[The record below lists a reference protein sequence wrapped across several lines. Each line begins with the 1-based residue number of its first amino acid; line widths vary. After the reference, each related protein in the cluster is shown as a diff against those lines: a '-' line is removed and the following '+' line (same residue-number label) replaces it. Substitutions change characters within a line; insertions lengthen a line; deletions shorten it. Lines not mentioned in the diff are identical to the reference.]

1 MVLDSIL
8 LSVKKKLG
16 ILPDYHHFDD
26 EIIMDINSAFFI
38 LNTLGIGPKEPF
50 TIQDESAVWSDFVTS
65 GKIELVKSYIP
76 LRVRLLFDPPTSSY
90 LADSIN
96 KQISEF
102 EFRMQVDCEKELL
115 PEYDMSG
122 IYDTEDN
129 EYTGDYYDDE
139 W

>member
-1 MVLDSIL
+1 MALMDSIL

-38 LNTLGIGPKEPF
+38 LNTLGIGPREPF
-50 TIQDESAVWSDFVTS
+50 KIEDESAVWTDFIADKKV
-65 GKIELVKSYIP
+65 ELVKSYVP
-76 LRVRLLFDPPTSSY
+76 LRVRLLFDPPTTSY

-102 EFRMQVDCEKELL
+102 EFRMQVACEKDCL
-115 PEYDMSG
+115 PEPDMS
-122 IYDTEDN
+122 YVYED
-129 EYTGDYYDDE
+129 EYSEVYDDDD

>member
-38 LNTLGIGPKEPF
+38 LNTLGIGPREPF
-50 TIQDESAVWSDFVTS
+50 TIEDESAVWTDFVTS

-102 EFRMQVDCEKELL
+102 EFRMQVDCEKVHL
-115 PEYDMSG
+115 PEPDMS
-122 IYDTEDN
+122 YV
-129 EYTGDYYDDE
+129 YDDDYTE
-139 W
+139 VYDDDDW

>member
-1 MVLDSIL
+1 MALDSIL
-8 LSVKKKLG
+8 MSVKKKLG

-38 LNTLGIGPKEPF
+38 LNQLGVGPTRPF
-50 TIQDESAVWSDFVTS
+50 TIQDESAVWTDFVTA
-65 GKIELVKSYIP
+65 GKSELIKSYIP

-96 KQISEF
+96 KQIQEF
-102 EFRMQVDCEKELL
+102 EFRLQCDSEKPLL
-115 PEYDMSG
+115 PEPDMSE
-122 IYDTEDN
+122 IYDETYE
-129 EYTGDYYDDE
+129 EDYYDDE